1 MNKYLVTLLCSL
13 LLLGCGEEV
22 TTERVK
28 QETVE
33 VFVAASGELES
44 RLVSVIA
51 PPSVESMWQ
60 YQIKQLVPENTKV
73 LKGQVVVSFDD
84 KKVSERLI
92 EKQAELE
99 RAQQELENKQL
110 KEVETEE
117 ELTLKVAQMQMEYEK
132 AKRKAEIIDN
142 SRSDIDR
149 KKAQIDFTIAQNEL
163 ALAKS
168 KLLYQQES
176 KELNIKLAQ
185 GKVARLTSEVDAFL
199 SDIEKLKVK
208 APRDG
213 MVIYKANWEGEKP
226 AVGET
231 VRFGQGV
238 MEIAVLEQMQLTAQV
253 SEAESGKIA
262 VGQLVKVYLGT
273 AQELIYRGRVQSLG
287 KVFRDKSHQDKR
299 RIFDVIIEFEQ
310 TDIEVMRPGM
320 TARVEVI
327 TETLDDVLT
336 ISQQAVK
343 NSGGENIVVKSTLT
357 ANKDEIISI
366 SHVLGTKVV
375 VDKGLAA
382 GDEVV
387 L

>member
-1 MNKYLVTLLCSL
+1 VNKPFLTLFACVL
-13 LLLGCGEEV
+13 LFGCGDEV
-22 TTERVK
+22 VTERVK

-44 RLVSVIA
+44 RQVSVIA
-51 PPSVESMWQ
+51 PPSVRSMWQ
-60 YQIKQLVPENTKV
+60 YQIKHLVPENTKV
-73 LKGQVVVSFDD
+73 SKGQMVVSFDD
-84 KKVSERLI
+84 KKVSERLV

-117 ELTLKVAQMQMEYEK
+117 ELILKVAQMQMEFEK

-142 SRSDIDR
+142 SRSEIDR
-149 KKAQIDFTIAQNEL
+149 KKAQIDFTIAENDL
-163 ALAKS
+163 ALAK
-168 KLLYQQES
+168 KQLIYQQET
-176 KELNIKLAQ
+176 KDLNIKLAE
-185 GKVARLTSEVDAFL
+185 GKVARLTSEVNAFL
-199 SDIEKLKVK
+199 SDIDKLKVK

-213 MVIYKANWEGEKP
+213 MVIYKTNWEGEKP

-231 VRFGQGV
+231 VQFGQGV
-238 MEIAVLEQMQLTAQV
+238 MEIAVLEEMQLTAQV
-253 SEAESGKIA
+253 SEAESGKVA
-262 VGQLVKVYLGT
+262 VGQAVKVYLGT
-273 AQELIYRGRVQSLG
+273 AQEQIYHGRVQSLG

-299 RIFDVIIEFEQ
+299 RIFDVIVEFDE

-343 NSGGENIVVKSTLT
+343 NAGGENIVVKSTLT
-357 ANKDEIISI
+357 ANKNEVISI
-366 SHVLGTKVV
+366 SHVLGSKVV

>member
-1 MNKYLVTLLCSL
+1 MNKYYVSL
-13 LLLGCGEEV
+13 LGCLLLVGCGEEV
-22 TTERVK
+22 ITERVK

-44 RLVSVIA
+44 RQVSVIA
-51 PPSVESMWQ
+51 PPSVGSMWQ
-60 YQIKQLVPENTKV
+60 YQIKQLAPENTKV
-73 LKGQVVVSFDD
+73 SKGQVVISFDD

-92 EKQAELE
+92 EKQAELD

-110 KEVETEE
+110 KEIETEQ

-149 KKAQIDFTIAQNEL
+149 KKAQIDFTIAENDL
-163 ALAKS
+163 ALAK
-168 KLLYQQES
+168 KQLLYQQET
-176 KELNIKLAQ
+176 KDLNIKLAQ

-199 SDIEKLKVK
+199 GDIEKLKVK

-238 MEIAVLEQMQLTAQV
+238 MEIAVLEQMQLTVQV

-262 VGQLVKVYLGT
+262 VGQLVKVYLGA

-287 KVFRDKSHQDKR
+287 KVFRDKSQQDKR
-299 RIFDVIIEFEQ
+299 RIFDVIVEFEQ

-343 NSGGENIVVKSTLT
+343 NSGGENFVVKSSLT
-357 ANKDEIISI
+357 ANKDELISI

-375 VDKGLAA
+375 VDKGLTA